1 MFRLF
6 KEMSNKAVINSLIS
20 KKNELSFFI
29 EKEKVKVLSY
39 KEIINRD
46 FKNLKITGDLPVD
59 ALLRDIFFSYINS
72 LIALKN
78 IAIKKYEENIARINF
93 SIEHYKSH
101 SKKNMKSQELY
112 EENLVLNKKFVN
124 EFREISSLE
133 RNLEDSI
140 SEISNFIK
148 YKARFSSLKQ
158 NKQELINLSFALLNN
173 NQYIIKSKS
182 YAKFLSELDETSY
195 FKSFFSI
202 DEKIKLLDKIISRPA
217 VKKSPDQYNDALNF
231 SEELKRRNSLTK

>member
-59 ALLRDIFFSYINS
+59 ALLRDIFFSYING

-112 EENLVLNKKFVN
+112 AENLVINKKFVN

-133 RNLEDSI
+133 RNLADSI

-158 NKQELINLSFALLNN
+158 NKQELINLTLKLLNN
-173 NQYIIKSKS
+173 NQYINKSRS
-182 YAKFLSELDETSY
+182 YIKFLSELEETSY
-195 FKSFFSI
+195 FKSFSAI
-202 DEKIKLLDKIISRPA
+202 DEKIKLLDKVISRPA

>member
-46 FKNLKITGDLPVD
+46 FKNLKITGDLSVD
-59 ALLRDIFFSYINS
+59 SLLKDIFFSYINS
-72 LIALKN
+72 LITLKN
-78 IAIKKYEENIARINF
+78 LAIKKYEDSIARINF

-112 EENLVLNKKFVN
+112 AENLVLNKKFAN
-124 EFREISSLE
+124 DFREISSLE
-133 RNLEDSI
+133 RTLADSI

-148 YKARFSSLKQ
+148 YRARFSSPKQ
-158 NKQELINLSFALLNN
+158 NKQELINLSLKLLNN
-173 NQYIIKSKS
+173 NQYINKSRS
-182 YAKFLSELDETSY
+182 YIKFLSELEETSY
-195 FKSFFSI
+195 FKSFSAI
-202 DEKIKLLDKIISRPA
+202 DEKLKLLDKIITRPA
-217 VKKSPDQYNDALNF
+217 IKKSPDQYNDALNF